1 MMKSPDSI
9 RPLKINYARMK
20 QGKIAWFTICAL
32 LQATI
37 VLAQTDTSLVRKNDS
52 AVVRKDSLPQRQHI
66 AVFTPLYLDSAFDA
80 KGNYR
85 FDKSFP
91 KYMHAGLEYWHGVQL
106 ALDSLK
112 KEGVGV
118 DVHVYDTRSAK
129 KKFESLLTGEEL
141 KKMNLFIGHVTINE
155 AAQLARLANSNG
167 IPFINATLPNDAD
180 VTNNPNYVLLNSTLM
195 THCAGIYKFLQR
207 NFALSNII
215 VFTKKG
221 TQEDRLRQYFTEV
234 EKNTS
239 SVPLKL
245 KYITLNPGFT
255 PEQVKKYL
263 DSNSTN
269 VCLVASLDLNFAQTL
284 CQQLAGWSNSY
295 ASTVVGMPNWEAID
309 FEKSL
314 YKGIEVYYSTTI
326 HIDPVHKI
334 ASGVF
339 NRFKNEYYS
348 RPTDMVFRGYE
359 SLYHF
364 AHLLKLYNENLNSS
378 LGDKKYMIFT
388 EYDIQPILNKTTQTL
403 DYFEN
408 KKLYIVRKVDG
419 VVKAVY

>member
-1 MMKSPDSI
+1 
-9 RPLKINYARMK
+9 MK
-20 QGKIAWFTICAL
+20 QQAKLACVTICAL

-37 VLAQTDTSLVRKNDS
+37 LLAQTDTSTVRKNDS
-52 AVVRKDSLPQRQHI
+52 ALVRKDSLPQRQHI
-66 AVFTPLYLDSAFDA
+66 AVFSPLYLDSAFDA
-80 KGNYR
+80 SGNYR
-85 FDKSFP
+85 YDKTLP
-91 KYMHAGLEYWHGVQL
+91 KYMHAGLEYWQGVQL

-112 KEGVGV
+112 KEGLGV
-118 DVHVYDTRSAK
+118 DVHIYDTRSSK
-129 KKFESLLTGEEL
+129 KKFESLLASEEL

-155 AAQLARLANSNG
+155 AAQLARLANTLD
-167 IPFINATLPNDAD
+167 IPFVNTNLPNDAG
-180 VTNNPNYVLLNSTLM
+180 VVNNPNYVLLNSTLM

-221 TQEDRLRQYFTEV
+221 ALEDSLRKYMREV
-234 EKNTS
+234 EKNTA

-245 KYITLNPGFT
+245 KYVTLNPGFT
-255 PEQVKKYL
+255 PEQVKTYL

-269 VCLVASLDLNFAQTL
+269 VCLIASLDLNFAQTI

-295 ASTVVGMPNWEAID
+295 ASTVVGMPNWHDID

-314 YKGIEVYYSTTI
+314 YKGIEVYYSTTLQ
-326 HIDPVHKI
+326 IDPAHKV

-339 NRFKNEYYS
+339 NRFRNDYYS
-348 RPTDMVFRGYE
+348 RPTETVFRGYE

-364 AHLLKLYNENLNSS
+364 AHLLKLYGENMNSS
-378 LGDKKYMIFT
+378 LGDKKHMIFT
-388 EYDIQPILNKTTQTL
+388 EYDIQPILNRTTQTL

>member
-1 MMKSPDSI
+1 MMKS
-9 RPLKINYARMK
+9 A
-20 QGKIAWFTICAL
+20 KIAWFTIIAL

-37 VLAQTDTSLVRKNDS
+37 VLAQTDTSLVRKSDS

-80 KGNYR
+80 AGNYR
-85 FDKSFP
+85 YDKSVP
-91 KYMHAGLEYWHGVQL
+91 KYMQPGLEYWQGVQL

-118 DVHVYDTRSAK
+118 DVHVYDTRATKNKLEAVLMS
-129 KKFESLLTGEEL
+129 EEI
-141 KKMNLFIGHVTINE
+141 KKMNLFIGYVNLNE
-155 AAQLARLANSNG
+155 APMLARVANNLG
-167 IPFINATLPNDAD
+167 IPFINANLPNDAG

-195 THCAGIYKFLQR
+195 THCAAIYKFLQR

-215 VFTKKG
+215 VFRKKVA
-221 TQEDRLRQYFTEV
+221 QEDRLREYFTEIG
-234 EKNTS
+234 KNTA

-245 KYITLNPGFT
+245 KYVTLNPDFT
-255 PEQVKKYL
+255 PEQLKMYL

-269 VCLVASLDLNFAQTL
+269 VCLVASLDLNFSQTL

-295 ASTVVGMPNWEAID
+295 ASTVVGMPNWDMID

-314 YKGIEVYYSTTI
+314 YKGIEVYYSTAI
-326 HIDPVHKI
+326 HIDPVNKI
-334 ASGVF
+334 ASGIF
-339 NRFKNEYYS
+339 NRFKNDYYS

-364 AHLLKLYNENLNSS
+364 AHLLKLHNENLSSS

>member
-1 MMKSPDSI
+1 
-9 RPLKINYARMK
+9 
-20 QGKIAWFTICAL
+20 
-32 LQATI
+32 
-37 VLAQTDTSLVRKNDS
+37 
-52 AVVRKDSLPQRQHI
+52 
-66 AVFTPLYLDSAFDA
+66 
-80 KGNYR
+80 
-85 FDKSFP
+85 
-91 KYMHAGLEYWHGVQL
+91 
-106 ALDSLK
+106 LK
-112 KEGVGV
+112 KEGLGV
-118 DVHVYDTRSAK
+118 DVHVYDTRSTK
-129 KKFESLLTGEEL
+129 KKFEALLAAEEL
-141 KKMNLFIGHVTINE
+141 KKMNLFIWHLTINE
-155 AAQLARLANSNG
+155 AAQLAKLANTVG
-167 IPFINATLPNDAD
+167 VPFVNATLPNDAD
-180 VTNNPNYVLLNSTLM
+180 VTNNPHYVMLNSTLM

-245 KYITLNPGFT
+245 KYVTLNPGFT
-255 PEQVKKYL
+255 PEQVKMYL

-284 CQQLAGWSNSY
+284 CQQLAGWSNTY
-295 ASTVVGMPNWEAID
+295 ASTVVGMPNWESID

-314 YKGIEVYYSTTI
+314 YKGIEVYYSTTF

-334 ASGVF
+334 ASGII
-339 NRFKNEYYS
+339 NRFKNDYYS

-364 AHLLKLYNENLNSS
+364 AHLLKLYNENLASS
-378 LGDKKYMIFT
+378 LGDKKYMLFT

-408 KKLYIVRKVDG
+408 KKLYIVRKLDG